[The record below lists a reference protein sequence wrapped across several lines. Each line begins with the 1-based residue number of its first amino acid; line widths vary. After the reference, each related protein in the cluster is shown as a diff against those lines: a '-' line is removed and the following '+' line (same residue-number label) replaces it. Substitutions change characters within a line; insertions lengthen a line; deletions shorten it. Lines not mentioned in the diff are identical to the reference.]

1 MKTIKKLLAMFVAL
15 MMAFTMNAPVFAAST
30 GTITLHTGKLNVSGV
45 TFGIYKIM
53 DATVSGDNVNYTI
66 NNQFTNFFNDTLL
79 SEVDGDTTDEK
90 AYNYL
95 KDNVSKADFQT
106 ELKKYIT
113 RNSTTITSTTLMGTN
128 LSVNKTLE
136 ASGLGY
142 GYYAVIPTDASNTY
156 SPMFTTLH
164 SDNVDVY
171 LKGKTPDVV
180 KTVNGKEWDS
190 AQVGDT
196 VNFKVTSMVPNM
208 TGYTEY
214 YFNFTDTMTSGLT
227 FNKDSFKVTIDGTEV
242 NSSEYTLT
250 EDTSNHSFKVE
261 FNNFYTNH
269 KADADKEMIF
279 TYTATIN
286 KDAVTVDKTTNTA
299 NVEYGNDPANLTK
312 GTPDSATVV
321 THTLVIN
328 KVIKGTETGL
338 AGAEFS
344 IYRTEKQDENLVK
357 FVDEGNG
364 TYRVATANDQTTTTT
379 VVSPEGG
386 KITIKGLDA
395 DTYVIDETKAP
406 DGYAK
411 LKNPVGI
418 TITATSSDNGTTVT
432 VTGNDVTVEN
442 STESWL
448 PETGGMG
455 TVIFTVV
462 GAAGLFTVLSSYLF
476 DSKKK
481 KAK

>member
-1 MKTIKKLLAMFVAL
+1 MKTIKKILAMFVAL
-15 MMAFTMNAPVFAAST
+15 MMAFTMNAPVFAATST
-30 GTITLHTGKLNVSGV
+30 GTINLHTGKLNVSGV
-45 TFGIYKIM
+45 TFNIYKIM

-66 NNQFTNFFNDTLL
+66 NSQFTNLFDDTLL
-79 SEVDGDTTDEK
+79 SGSVVDTTDEK

-95 KDNVSKADFQT
+95 KDSVSKEVFQT
-106 ELKKYIT
+106 KLKDYIT
-113 RNSTTITSTTLMGTN
+113 KNSTGITSTTLNGTN
-128 LSVNKTLE
+128 LSANKTLE
-136 ASGLGY
+136 ARGLGY
-142 GYYAVIPTDASNTY
+142 GYYAVIPTDASY

-180 KTVNGKEWDS
+180 KTVNDKKWDS

-208 TGYTEY
+208 TGYTDY

-227 FNKDSFKVTIDGTEV
+227 FNKDSFKVTIDGTKV
-242 NSSEYTLT
+242 NGSEYTLT
-250 EDTSNHSFKVE
+250 EDTSNHSFKVQ
-261 FNNFYTNH
+261 FINFYTNH

-286 KDAVTVDKTTNTA
+286 KDALTVDKTTNKA
-299 NVEYGNDPANLTK
+299 NVEYGNDPDHLTK

-321 THTLVIN
+321 THKLVIN

-344 IYRTEKQDENLVK
+344 IYRTEKQDANLVK

-364 TYRVATANDQTTTTT
+364 TYRVATANDQTITTT
-379 VVSPEGG
+379 VVSPDGG
-386 KITIKGLDA
+386 QITIKGLDA
-395 DTYVIDETKAP
+395 ATYVIDETKAP

-411 LKNPVGI
+411 LKAPQSVQI
-418 TITATSSDNGTTVT
+418 TTNTADTAVSVT
-432 VTGNDVTVEN
+432 ENVKVEN

-462 GAAGLFTVLSSYLF
+462 GAAGLFTVLSSYVF

>member
-1 MKTIKKLLAMFVAL
+1 MKTIKKILAMFVAL

-30 GTITLHTGKLNVSGV
+30 GKITLHTGKLNVSGV
-45 TFGIYKIM
+45 TFDIYKIM

-79 SEVDGDTTDEK
+79 SGVAGDTTDEK

-95 KDNVSKADFQT
+95 KDNVSKTEFQT
-106 ELKKYIT
+106 NLKEYIK
-113 RNSTTITSTTLMGTN
+113 NSTSITSTTLHGTD

-142 GYYAVIPTDASNTY
+142 GYYAVIPSTDASNTY

-180 KTVNGKEWDS
+180 KTVNDKKWDS

-214 YFNFTDTMTSGLT
+214 YFNFTDKMTSGLT
-227 FNKDSFKVTIDGTEV
+227 FNKDSFTVTIDGTKV

-250 EDTSNHSFKVE
+250 EDTSNNSFNVA
-261 FNNFYTNH
+261 FNDFYTNH

-299 NVEYGNDPANLTK
+299 NVEYGNDPDHLTK

-357 FVDEGNG
+357 FVDEGSG

-386 KITIKGLDA
+386 QITIKGLDA

-411 LKNPVGI
+411 LKAPQTVNI
-418 TITATSSDNGTTVT
+418 TTDTAVSVT
-432 VTGNDVTVEN
+432 EKVKVEN
-442 STESWL
+442 STKSWL

>member
-1 MKTIKKLLAMFVAL
+1 MKTIKKILAMFVAL

-30 GTITLHTGKLNVSGV
+30 GKITLHTGKLNVSGV
-45 TFGIYKIM
+45 TFDIYKIM

-79 SEVDGDTTDEK
+79 SGVDGDTTDEK

-95 KDNVSKADFQT
+95 KDNVSKTEFQT
-106 ELKKYIT
+106 NLKEYIK
-113 RNSTTITSTTLMGTN
+113 NSTSITSTTLTGTN
-128 LSVNKTLE
+128 LSENKTLE

-227 FNKDSFKVTIDGTEV
+227 FNKDSFTVTIDGTKV

-250 EDTSNHSFKVE
+250 EDTSNNSFKVA

-299 NVEYGNDPANLTK
+299 NVEYGNDPDYLTK

-344 IYRTEKQDENLVK
+344 IYRTEKQDEKLVK

-364 TYRVATANDQTTTTT
+364 TYRVATANDQTTTT
-379 VVSPEGG
+379 VVSPESG
-386 KITIKGLDA
+386 KITIKGLDT

-411 LKNPVGI
+411 LKAPQTVQI
-418 TITATSSDNGTTVT
+418 TTDTAVSVTKTVQ
-432 VTGNDVTVEN
+432 VEN

>member
-1 MKTIKKLLAMFVAL
+1 MKTIKKILAMFVAL

-45 TFGIYKIM
+45 TFDIYKIM

-66 NNQFTNFFNDTLL
+66 NNQFTSFFNDTLL
-79 SEVDGDTTDEK
+79 SGVAGDTTDEK

-95 KDNVSKADFQT
+95 KENVSNAEFQKN
-106 ELKKYIT
+106 LKDYIK
-113 RNSTTITSTTLMGTN
+113 NSTSITSKTLNGTD
-128 LSVNKTLE
+128 LSENKTLK
-136 ASGLGY
+136 ANGLGY

-250 EDTSNHSFKVE
+250 EDTLNHSFKVV
-261 FNNFYTNH
+261 FNDFYTNH

-286 KDAVTVDKTTNTA
+286 ENAVKVDTTTNTA
-299 NVEYGNDPANLTK
+299 NVEYGNDPDHLTN

-321 THTLVIN
+321 THKLFIN

-357 FVDEGNG
+357 FVDEGSG

-386 KITIKGLDA
+386 QITIKGLDA

-411 LKNPVGI
+411 LKAPQTVNI
-418 TITATSSDNGTTVT
+418 TTDTAVSVTKTVK
-432 VTGNDVTVEN
+432 VEN
-442 STESWL
+442 STKSWL

-462 GAAGLFTVLSSYLF
+462 GAAGLFTVLSSYVF

>member
-1 MKTIKKLLAMFVAL
+1 MKIIKKILAVIVAL
-15 MMAFTMNAPVFAAST
+15 VMAFTMNAPIFAATST
-30 GTITLHTGKLNVSGV
+30 GTINLHTGKLNVSGV
-45 TFGIYKIM
+45 TFNIYKIM

-66 NNQFTNFFNDTLL
+66 NSQFTNFFDDTLL
-79 SEVDGDTTDEK
+79 SGSVGDTTDEK

-95 KDNVSKADFQT
+95 KDNVSKEVFQKK
-106 ELKKYIT
+106 LKEYIT
-113 RNSTTITSTTLMGTN
+113 TNSTKITSTTLNGTD

-164 SDNVDVY
+164 SDKVDIY

-180 KTVNGKEWDS
+180 KTVNNNEWDS

-250 EDTSNHSFKVE
+250 EDTSNNSFKVQ
-261 FNNFYTNH
+261 FKDFYTNH

-286 KDAVTVDKTTNTA
+286 KNAVTVDQTTNTA
-299 NVEYGNDPANLTK
+299 NVEYGNNPDNLTK

-321 THTLVIN
+321 THKLVIN
-328 KVIKGTETGL
+328 KVIKDTETGL

-344 IYRTEKQDENLVK
+344 IYRTEKQDANLVK

-364 TYRVATANDQTTTTT
+364 TYRVATADDQTTTTT
-379 VVSPEGG
+379 VVSPDGG

-411 LKNPVGI
+411 LKAPQSVQI
-418 TITATSSDNGTTVT
+418 TTDTAVSVTETVK
-432 VTGNDVTVEN
+432 VEN

-462 GAAGLFTVLSSYLF
+462 GAAGLFIVLSSYVF

>member
-1 MKTIKKLLAMFVAL
+1 MKTIKKILAMFVAL
-15 MMAFTMNAPVFAAST
+15 MMAFTMNAPVFAATT

-45 TFGIYKIM
+45 TFDIYKIM

-66 NNQFTNFFNDTLL
+66 NNQFTSFFDDTLL
-79 SEVDGDTTDEK
+79 SGVAGDTTDEK

-95 KDNVSKADFQT
+95 KENVSKTDFQT
-106 ELKKYIT
+106 NLKKYIK
-113 RNSTTITSTTLMGTN
+113 NSTSITSTTLQGTD

-136 ASGLGY
+136 ARGLGY

-156 SPMFTTLH
+156 LPMFTTLH

-227 FNKDSFKVTIDGTEV
+227 FNKDSFEVTIDGTKV
-242 NSSEYTLT
+242 NGSEYTLT
-250 EDTSNHSFKVE
+250 EDTSNNSFKVV
-261 FNNFYTNH
+261 FNDFYTNH

-286 KDAVTVDKTTNTA
+286 ENAVKVNQTTNTA
-299 NVEYGNDPANLTK
+299 NVEYGNNPDNLTT

-321 THTLVIN
+321 THKLVIN
-328 KVIKGTETGL
+328 KVIKDTETGL

-344 IYRTEKQDENLVK
+344 IYRTEKQDANLVK

-364 TYRVATANDQTTTTT
+364 TYRVATADDQTTTIK
-379 VVSPEGG
+379 VVSPDGG

-411 LKNPVGI
+411 LKTPKSVQI
-418 TITATSSDNGTTVT
+418 TTDTAVSVTETVK
-432 VTGNDVTVEN
+432 VEN

-462 GAAGLFTVLSSYLF
+462 GAAGLFTVLSSYVF

>member
-1 MKTIKKLLAMFVAL
+1 MKTIKKILAMFVAL
-15 MMAFTMNAPVFAAST
+15 MMAFTMNVPVFAAST

-45 TFGIYKIM
+45 TFDIYKIM

-66 NNQFTNFFNDTLL
+66 NNQFTSFFDDTLL
-79 SEVDGDTTDEK
+79 SGVAGDTTDEK

-95 KDNVSKADFQT
+95 KDNVSKTDFQT
-106 ELKKYIT
+106 KLKEYIT
-113 RNSTTITSTTLMGTN
+113 TNSTSITSTTLNGTN

-180 KTVNGKEWDS
+180 KTVNDKEWDS

-227 FNKDSFKVTIDGTEV
+227 FNKDSFEVTIDGTKV
-242 NSSEYTLT
+242 NGSEYTLT
-250 EDTSNHSFKVE
+250 EDTSNNSFKVV
-261 FNNFYTNH
+261 FNDFYTNH

-286 KDAVTVDKTTNTA
+286 ENAVKVNQTTNTA
-299 NVEYGNDPANLTK
+299 NVEYGNNPDNLTT

-321 THTLVIN
+321 THKLVIN

-344 IYRTEKQDENLVK
+344 IYRTEKQNANLVK

-386 KITIKGLDA
+386 QITIKGLDA
-395 DTYVIDETKAP
+395 DTYVIDEIKAP

-411 LKNPVGI
+411 LKDPQSVNI
-418 TITATSSDNGTTVT
+418 TTDTAVSVT
-432 VTGNDVTVEN
+432 EKVKVEN

-462 GAAGLFTVLSSYLF
+462 GAVGLFTVLSSYVF

>member
-1 MKTIKKLLAMFVAL
+1 MQ
-15 MMAFTMNAPVFAAST
+15 
-30 GTITLHTGKLNVSGV
+30 GT
-45 TFGIYKIM
+45 
-53 DATVSGDNVNYTI
+53 D
-66 NNQFTNFFNDTLL
+66 
-79 SEVDGDTTDEK
+79 
-90 AYNYL
+90 
-95 KDNVSKADFQT
+95 
-106 ELKKYIT
+106 
-113 RNSTTITSTTLMGTN
+113 

-136 ASGLGY
+136 ARGLGY

-180 KTVNGKEWDS
+180 KTVNDKEWDS

-250 EDTSNHSFKVE
+250 EDTLNHSFKVV
-261 FNNFYTNH
+261 FNDFYTNH

-299 NVEYGNDPANLTK
+299 NVEYGNNPGNLTT

-321 THTLVIN
+321 THKLVIN

-344 IYRTEKQDENLVK
+344 IYRTEKQNANLVK

-386 KITIKGLDA
+386 QITIKGLDA

-411 LKNPVGI
+411 LKDPQSVNI
-418 TITATSSDNGTTVT
+418 TTDTAVSVTETVK
-432 VTGNDVTVEN
+432 VEN

-462 GAAGLFTVLSSYLF
+462 GAVGLFTVLSSYVF